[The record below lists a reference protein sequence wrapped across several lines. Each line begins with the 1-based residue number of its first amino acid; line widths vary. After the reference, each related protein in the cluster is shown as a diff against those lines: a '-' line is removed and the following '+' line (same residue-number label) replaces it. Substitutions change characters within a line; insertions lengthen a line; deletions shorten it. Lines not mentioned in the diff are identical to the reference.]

1 MNRPRVDLTALAR
14 LRVGMPTTAL
24 EEILGAQWV
33 PLKKENAG
41 YFDGEKLGIPL
52 TVRIDIN
59 GVIGEIGVKRDFPSS
74 LEVARLRVGMTL
86 PEAMAV
92 YPELVLLRMFEEER
106 LIANFGATLADGTK
120 LFVRFEN
127 HKLRRFALSRPGLTY
142 PDPREWTPAPPGKY
156 PAPDVAPGAPFPDPN
171 FKLVVLDALLR
182 EGVIDLGS
190 PQELTDHVMGR
201 YLERKTGETFP
212 PARDYLLR
220 YPLTEEHL
228 AAIDTLI
235 FEGGLEIYEYSGLT
249 LGNNGTDC
257 DVGSLQGIER
267 LKNLRRFLHS
277 SMLLDLDLSR
287 LAGLDRIESIDLGD
301 GFANAQTLLGLPR
314 LKELACYQDSIA
326 DPKVVPALKA
336 KGVEVTL
343 WS

>member
-1 MNRPRVDLTALAR
+1 
-14 LRVGMPTTAL
+14 MPSMAL
-24 EEILGAQWV
+24 EKIIGDQWV
-33 PLKKENAG
+33 PLKRESAG
-41 YFDGEKLGIPL
+41 RFDGEKLGIPL
-52 TVRIDIN
+52 TVRIDVN
-59 GVIGEIGVKRDFPSS
+59 GVIGEIGVKHEFPSS

-86 PEAMAV
+86 PEAMAA
-92 YPELVLLRMFEEER
+92 YPELLLLKMFEEER
-106 LIANFGATLADGTK
+106 LIANYGATLADGTK
-120 LFVRFEN
+120 LFVRFED
-127 HKLRRFALSRPGLTY
+127 HKVRRFALSRPGLTY
-142 PDPREWTPAPPGKY
+142 PDPRQWTPAPPGKY
-156 PAPDVAPGAPFPDPN
+156 PAPRVAPGAPFPDPN

-182 EGVIDLGS
+182 DGVIDLGS

-201 YLERKTGETFP
+201 YLDRKTGETFP

-235 FEGGLEIYEYSGLT
+235 FDGGLEIYNYSGLT
-249 LGNNGTDC
+249 LGIDGTDC

-287 LAGLDRIESIDLGD
+287 LAGLDRLESIDLGD
-301 GFANAQTLLGLPR
+301 RFASAQTLLNLPR
-314 LKELACYQDSIA
+314 LKELACYHHSIA
-326 DPKVVPALKA
+326 EPKVVPALEA
-336 KGVEVTL
+336 KGVKITL